1 MFAIVN
7 GKVLIAERGDARCHA
22 DWLSQ
27 ICPQFNIYTDTRGY
41 YLDGKIVAYRYD
53 DFLGD
58 EVVERALE
66 EPYYNPL
73 KPLSVMLDLGSDV
86 EVWVGAKPGV
96 TGTVF
101 EPIKRLYTLGDVLE
115 WPTELLGLPQSQ
127 S

>member
-1 MFAIVN
+1 MFAVVN
-7 GKVLIAERGDARCHA
+7 GKVLIAERADARCHA

-58 EVVERALE
+58 EVVERALT
-66 EPYYNPL
+66 PDVL
-73 KPLSVMLDLGSDV
+73 KALSLMLDLGPEV
-86 EVWVGAKPGV
+86 EVWVGAKPGIP
-96 TGTVF
+96 GTVF

>member
-1 MFAIVN
+1 MFALIG
-7 GKVLIAERGDARCHA
+7 GKVLLAERGDSRSHV

-27 ICPQFNIYTDTRGY
+27 IRPDFDIYRDTRGY

-73 KPLSVMLDLGSDV
+73 KALSLMLDLGPEV

-96 TGTVF
+96 PGTVF

-115 WPTELLGLPQSQ
+115 WPAE
-127 S
+127 

>member
-1 MFAIVN
+1 MFAVVN

-58 EVVERALE
+58 EVVERALTTDV
-66 EPYYNPL
+66 L
-73 KPLSVMLDLGSDV
+73 KALSLMLDLGPEV

-96 TGTVF
+96 PGAVF